1 MSYHFLL
8 DLALILLSTK
18 ILGLIAQKF
27 QMPQV
32 VGALIAGLLLSPAGL
47 GLLSE
52 TEFTKQLSE
61 LGVIVLMFSAGMGTD
76 VNELKHSGKAG
87 FMVAVLGV
95 VVPFL
100 MGTALAWGAD
110 ELGLIESTGFIEN
123 IFIGTILTATS
134 VSITVETLKEMK
146 KLETKVGNTILAAAL
161 IDDVLILSRLD
172 EMAPGVVCDT
182 FDEFLDDVLGL
193 IALTLVCSLA
203 GGDESI
209 GMVLLKIVGFFV
221 FAFVV
226 GFGANRIFCWM
237 LKRQHGWA
245 SHRNSVFAFVL
256 CLVMAYCA
264 EEFFGVADITGAYA
278 AGLAVA
284 CTPKG
289 TYIQTKYN
297 PLGYLLLTPVF
308 FASIG
313 INVQI
318 TGLTGG
324 IVVFSILLLL
334 VSIISKLLGC
344 GLGAKACQFTTRES
358 IQVGVGMACR
368 GEVALIVANRGLSM
382 GVLSPAMMTPVVIT
396 VVCGTILTP
405 ILLKLSFRGHQ
416 ETELVQNNIADRM
429 AKHRQLDIITQQLL
443 QQDEQM
449 MKKN

>member
-95 VVPFL
+95 IVPFL

-161 IDDVLILSRLD
+161 IDDVL
-172 EMAPGVVCDT
+172 
-182 FDEFLDDVLGL
+182 GL

-209 GMVLLKIVGFFV
+209 GMVLLKIVGFF
-221 FAFVV
+221 
-226 GFGANRIFCWM
+226 R
-237 LKRQHGWA
+237 
-245 SHRNSVFAFVL
+245 L
-256 CLVMAYCA
+256 CLRGRLWR
-264 EEFFGVADITGAYA
+264 E
-278 AGLAVA
+278 
-284 CTPKG
+284 PH
-289 TYIQTKYN
+289 
-297 PLGYLLLTPVF
+297 LLLDAQASARLGQPQKLRVRLCPVPCD
-308 FASIG
+308 
-313 INVQI
+313 
-318 TGLTGG
+318 GL
-324 IVVFSILLLL
+324 LR
-334 VSIISKLLGC
+334 
-344 GLGAKACQFTTRES
+344 RE
-358 IQVGVGMACR
+358 VLRR
-368 GEVALIVANRGLSM
+368 G
-382 GVLSPAMMTPVVIT
+382 
-396 VVCGTILTP
+396 
-405 ILLKLSFRGHQ
+405 
-416 ETELVQNNIADRM
+416 
-429 AKHRQLDIITQQLL
+429 
-443 QQDEQM
+443 
-449 MKKN
+449 

>member
-1 MSYHFLL
+1 MSYHFLM

-18 ILGLIAQKF
+18 VLGLVAQKF

-32 VGALIAGLLLSPAGL
+32 VGALIAGLILSPAGL

-52 TEFTKQLSE
+52 TEFTAQLSE

-76 VNELKHSGKAG
+76 IKELKNSGKAG

-110 ELGLIESTGFIEN
+110 ELGLIETTGFLESV
-123 IFIGTILTATS
+123 FTGTILTATS

-161 IDDVLILSRLD
+161 IDDVL
-172 EMAPGVVCDT
+172 
-182 FDEFLDDVLGL
+182 GL
-193 IALTLVCSLA
+193 VALTLVCSLA

-209 GMVLLKIVGFFV
+209 GMVLLKIAGFFV

-226 GFGANRIFCWM
+226 GFAANRVFCWM

-245 SHRNSVFAFVL
+245 SHRNSIFAFVL

-324 IVVFSILLLL
+324 VLAFSLLLL
-334 VSIISKLLGC
+334 ISIISKLLGC
-344 GLGAKACQFTTRES
+344 GLGAKACHFSTRES
-358 IQVGVGMACR
+358 IQVGAGMACR

-382 GVLSPAMMTPVVIT
+382 GVLSSAMMTPVIIT

-416 ETELVQNNIADRM
+416 ESELVQNNIADRM

-443 QQDEQM
+443 QQDEQL
-449 MKKN
+449 MKKH